1 MRLALLLITF
11 ILGGCANTP
20 EVNFDYQHG
29 FDFQQLRYYA
39 WLESDKPPSRD
50 IRIDNDLVRNRVVAA
65 VNDGLQKRGFLL
77 SGTENADFLV
87 TWFGAIDRRIRIDN
101 IDHFYDPFWG
111 GGYYGF
117 HRPWG
122 PRFSNTRVS
131 EYETGTLII
140 DFVTPDEKR
149 LFWRGT
155 GQSFLGLSLDTG
167 LTPEE
172 TTAYVNQTVEAILG
186 QFPPDQSA
194 VPQDQ
199 PSPDTSDR

>member
-1 MRLALLLITF
+1 MRLALLIIIF

-20 EVNFDYQHG
+20 EVNFDYQQD
-29 FDFQQLRYYA
+29 FDFQRLRSYA
-39 WLESDKPPSRD
+39 WLESDKPPSSD

-87 TWFGAIDRRIRIDN
+87 TWFGAIDRSIRIDT

-111 GGYYGF
+111 GRYYGF

-122 PRFSNTRVS
+122 SRFSNTRVS

-155 GQSFLGLSLDTG
+155 GQSFLGLGMDTG
-167 LTPEE
+167 LTAEE

-186 QFPPDQSA
+186 QFPPDRETAREVSE
-194 VPQDQ
+194 
-199 PSPDTSDR
+199 